1 MVNIQG
7 KIMAMAE
14 KNTRRGLKLL
24 TIMLADD
31 TGVVQL
37 NFFNQDYL
45 KKKLKVQKSSL
56 FVHGKVGYAYG
67 GYGQLA

>member
-1 MVNIQG
+1 
-7 KIMAMAE
+7 MAMAE

-37 NFFNQDYL
+37 NFL
-45 KKKLKVQKSSL
+45 IKII
-56 FVHGKVGYAYG
+56 
-67 GYGQLA
+67 

>member
-1 MVNIQG
+1 
-7 KIMAMAE
+7 MAMAE

-45 KKKLKVQKSSL
+45 KKEIKGTKKVVYLYMAKWAMPMVDMVNL
-56 FVHGKVGYAYG
+56 P
-67 GYGQLA
+67 